1 MTIRLMQKMLAP
13 LGRAIRNISMRAT
26 VLSVNSNGKMQ
37 TLKIKMRDGEVKDNI
52 EHFEPYGFTSKAH
65 SSAEAVPIFF
75 EGDRSHG
82 VVILVSDRTYRLT
95 ALESGEVALH
105 DDQGQKVHLKRDRIL
120 IETPFT
126 FEVRADKI
134 KLHADSEFKFDVNGQ
149 GEKWD
154 GLGVETWRDD
164 DVVKPHHNHV
174 PPEIP

>member
-1 MTIRLMQKMLAP
+1 MTVRLMQKMLAP
-13 LGRAIRNISMRAT
+13 LNRAISNMALRAT
-26 VLSVNSNGKMQ
+26 VVLVNSASKMQ
-37 TLKIKMRDGEVKDNI
+37 SLQVKMRGDEAKENI
-52 EHFEPYGFTSKAH
+52 EHFEPYGFTSKPHAG
-65 SSAEAVPIFF
+65 SEAITLFF
-75 EGDRSHG
+75 NGDRSHG
-82 VVILVSDRTYRLT
+82 AAIVVADRRYRL
-95 ALESGEVALH
+95 AVLEGGEVALH
-105 DDQGQKVHLKRDRIL
+105 DDLGQKVHLKRDRIL

-164 DVVKPHHNHV
+164 DVERPHHIHV